1 MHRRLIGVTG
11 PPGVGKSTYAA
22 GLVEAADVP
31 AALVPMDGFHLHPD
45 ELRRQGLRD
54 RMGAPETFDVAG
66 YAALLRGLRTAT
78 AAVHAPGFDRT
89 VERPVPDALTVG
101 PEVGLVVTE
110 GNYLLLDEPGWR
122 EVRAALDEVWFLT
135 LPEGVRRQR
144 LIARHVEFGKT
155 PRQAQEWVERVDEA
169 NAALV
174 EATRGRADR
183 VVTVGVPT

>member
-22 GLVEAADVP
+22 GLVGAADVP

-45 ELRRQGLRD
+45 ELGRRGLRD

-78 AAVHAPGFDRT
+78 VAVHAPDFDRT
-89 VERPVPDALTVG
+89 TERPVPDALTIG
-101 PEVGLVVTE
+101 SEVELVVTE

-122 EVRAALDEVWFLT
+122 EVREALDEVWFLT
-135 LPEGVRRQR
+135 LPPGERRQR
-144 LIARHVEFGKT
+144 LIARHIGFGKS
-155 PRQAQEWVERVDEA
+155 PRQAREWVDRVDEA
-169 NAALV
+169 NAVLV
-174 EATRGRADR
+174 EATRERADR
-183 VVTVGVPT
+183 IVRVGAST